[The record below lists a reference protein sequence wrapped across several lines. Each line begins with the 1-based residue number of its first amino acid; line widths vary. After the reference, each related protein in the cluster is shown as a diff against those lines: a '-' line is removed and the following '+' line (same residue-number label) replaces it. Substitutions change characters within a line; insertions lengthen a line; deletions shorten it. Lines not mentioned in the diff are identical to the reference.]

1 MKKLFLIL
9 IGLFC
14 ITTINSQVIFTAK
27 EIRDKFDDTIYKSNI
42 KTLLT
47 SEWTTYEGDS
57 IYCLNIEEKGK
68 AAKKYVVL
76 DIDPE
81 KSIGV
86 EDDTVEQLTS
96 DAYGKQYAFVVTDFS
111 TFKRWV
117 TTKSD
122 NILKNSTLTYI
133 DRCISSSSYT
143 YIYETEIVWLE
154 KPNGTRTIYY
164 SK

>member
-14 ITTINSQVIFTAK
+14 VTTINSQVIFSTK
-27 EIRDKFDDTIYKSNI
+27 EIRDKFDDTVYKSNI

-47 SEWTTYEGDS
+47 SEWTTYEEDS
-57 IYCLNIEEKGK
+57 IYCLTIEEKGK
-68 AAKKYVVL
+68 AARKYVVL
-76 DIDPE
+76 DIDSE

-86 EDDTVEQLTS
+86 EDNIVERLAP
-96 DAYGKQYAFVVTDFS
+96 DVYGKQYAFIVTDFS

-122 NILKNSTLTYI
+122 DVLQKNILTYVS
-133 DRCISSSSYT
+133 RCISSSSYT
-143 YIYETEIVWLE
+143 YIYETEIIWLE

-164 SK
+164 NK

>member
-14 ITTINSQVIFTAK
+14 VTTINSQVIFNTK

-57 IYCLNIEEKGK
+57 IYCLTIEEKGK
-68 AAKKYVVL
+68 AARKYVVL
-76 DIDPE
+76 DIDSE

-86 EDDTVEQLTS
+86 EDNIVERLAP
-96 DAYGKQYAFVVTDFS
+96 DVYGKQYAFIVTDFS

-122 NILKNSTLTYI
+122 DVLQKNIFTYVS
-133 DRCISSSSYT
+133 RCISSSSYT
-143 YIYETEIVWLE
+143 YIYETEIIWLE

-164 SK
+164 NK

>member
-14 ITTINSQVIFTAK
+14 VTTINSQVIFNIK

-42 KTLLT
+42 KTLLI
-47 SEWTTYEGDS
+47 SEWTTYEEDS
-57 IYCLNIEEKGK
+57 IYCLTIEEKGK
-68 AAKKYVVL
+68 AARKYVVL
-76 DIDPE
+76 DIDSE

-86 EDDTVEQLTS
+86 EDNTVERLAP
-96 DAYGKQYAFVVTDFS
+96 DVYGKQYAFIVTDFS
-111 TFKRWV
+111 TFKRWI

-122 NILKNSTLTYI
+122 DVLQKNILTYVS
-133 DRCISSSSYT
+133 RCISSSSYT
-143 YIYETEIVWLE
+143 YIYETEIIWLE

-164 SK
+164 NK